1 MHLLVAIFG
10 SGFRLVQALQGAI
23 VAFVQAVVADH
34 RNPHLVHIVQNG
46 PQGTDGALEHGSVS
60 HIELKACFLQQFASR
75 AGFFAALI
83 GEIHVFPAGETVF
96 LVPNAL
102 AMADQYQFRAH
113 GLFLCGFQCG
123 AKRSRKAP
131 GN

>member
-1 MHLLVAIFG
+1 MHLIVAVLGGGFCLVET
-10 SGFRLVQALQGAI
+10 LQGTV
-23 VAFVQAVVADH
+23 VAFIETVIADH
-34 RNPHLVHIVQNG
+34 RNPHLIHVIEDG
-46 PQGTDGALEHGSVS
+46 PQGADGALEHGGVS
-60 HIELKACFLQQFASR
+60 HIELKACFLQQFAGL
-75 AGFFAALI
+75 AGFLAALI
-83 GEIHVFPAGETVF
+83 SEIHVFPAGETVF